1 LVAESNSARQ
11 VIRTLPHPRVVIVGA
26 GFGGL
31 ACARKLN
38 GRAVDVLLIDERNFH
53 LFTPLL
59 YQVATALVTPS
70 DISYPLR
77 RVFRRSLNVRPFQ
90 ARVTDVDFQRKVVT
104 VGRHREISYDFLVLA
119 SGSTNNYFGNEQ
131 IAQHAIGLK
140 FLEEATRLRNHVLSC
155 LERADQETDPEERKA
170 LLTFLVVGGGPTGV
184 EYSGALGELI
194 HLVAGND
201 YPSIAPKEVRIILV
215 EGRDRLLGM
224 FAEKLGRYARRVL
237 EKRNIEV
244 ITDTLVSSAD
254 ERSATL
260 SNGATVATRT
270 IVWSAGVTPDHPD
283 VEPSPP
289 KSRSKRLEVDDRLRV
304 AGAAN
309 AFAIGDVA
317 GAAQN
322 GEELPMLS
330 APAMQQGRYVAREI
344 MRLVQ
349 TGEPAAE
356 PFRYFD
362 KGTMATIGR
371 NAGVAQLRGG
381 IMLTG
386 ILGWLAWIFVHIY
399 YLIGFRN
406 RLITMAT
413 WAWNYLRFDRP
424 IRLILQSQPDP
435 EVESNS
441 DQSAA
446 PGGSALDSGAARPS
460 TNT

>member
-1 LVAESNSARQ
+1 MAETESARHE
-11 VIRTLPHPRVVIVGA
+11 IRTLPHPRVVIVGA

-59 YQVATALVTPS
+59 YQVATALLTPS
-70 DISYPLR
+70 DITYPLR
-77 RVFRRSLNVRPFQ
+77 RIFRRSLNVRPFQ
-90 ARVTDVDFQRKVVT
+90 ARVTGVDFQRKVVI
-104 VGRHREISYDFLVLA
+104 VGRRREISYDFLVLA
-119 SGSTNNYFGNEQ
+119 SGSVNNYFGNER

-140 FLEEATRLRNHVLSC
+140 FLEEAIRLRNHVLSC
-155 LERADQETDPEERKA
+155 LERADQETDPEERRA

-184 EYSGALGELI
+184 EYAGALGELI

-201 YPSIAPKEVRIILV
+201 YPSIAREEVRIILV

-244 ITDTLVSSAD
+244 ITDALVKSAD

-260 SNGATVATRT
+260 SNGTTVSTRT
-270 IVWSAGVTPDHPD
+270 IVWSAGVIPEDPTG
-283 VEPSPP
+283 EPSQPH
-289 KSRSKRLEVDDRLRV
+289 SRSKRLEVDDRLQIV
-304 AGAAN
+304 GMPG
-309 AFAIGDVA
+309 AFAIGDVS
-317 GAAQN
+317 GADQD
-322 GEELPMLS
+322 GQELPMLS

-344 MRLVQ
+344 MRLVE
-349 TGEPAAE
+349 TGERASE
-356 PFRYFD
+356 PFHYFD

-386 ILGWLAWIFVHIY
+386 LLGWLAWIFVHVY

-424 IRLILQSQPDP
+424 IRLILQAERDP
-435 EVESNS
+435 ELESNPDESS
-441 DQSAA
+441 DSAA
-446 PGGSALDSGAARPS
+446 ATPDRDPARRSAQP
-460 TNT
+460 

>member
-1 LVAESNSARQ
+1 
-11 VIRTLPHPRVVIVGA
+11 VVIVGA

-31 ACARKLN
+31 TCARKLN

-59 YQVATALVTPS
+59 YQVATALLTPS
-70 DISYPLR
+70 DITYPLR
-77 RVFRRSLNVRPFQ
+77 RIFRRSLNVRPFQ
-90 ARVTDVDFQRKVVT
+90 ARVTGVDFQRKVVI
-104 VGRHREISYDFLVLA
+104 VGRRREISYDFLVLA
-119 SGSTNNYFGNEQ
+119 TGSVNNYFGNER

-155 LERADQETDPEERKA
+155 LERADQETDPTERRA

-184 EYSGALGELI
+184 EYAGALGELI

-244 ITDTLVSSAD
+244 ITDTLVKSAD
-254 ERSATL
+254 ERSAIL
-260 SNGATVATRT
+260 SNGTTVSTRT
-270 IVWSAGVTPDHPD
+270 IVWSAGVTPEDPTG
-283 VEPSPP
+283 EPSLPH
-289 KSRSKRLEVDDRLRV
+289 RGSKRLDVDDRLQIV
-304 AGAAN
+304 GMPS
-309 AFAIGDVA
+309 AFAIGDVS
-317 GAAQN
+317 GAAQD
-322 GEELPMLS
+322 GQELPMLS

-344 MRLVQ
+344 MRLVE
-349 TGEPAAE
+349 TGEGPSE

-381 IMLTG
+381 IMFTG
-386 ILGWLAWIFVHIY
+386 LLGWLAWIFVHVY

-406 RLITMAT
+406 RLIAMAT

-424 IRLILQSQPDP
+424 IRLILVTERDP
-435 EVESNS
+435 EVEPSPDES
-441 DQSAA
+441 TDSAA
-446 PGGSALDSGAARPS
+446 ATSDRHPARRSAQP
-460 TNT
+460 